1 MAFFLAAKNLCKK
14 FKQNSKDTLTHYPVQ
29 QAKTQYICYKDPQ
42 SDLNKQRTPLIIP
55 SLSLQGS
62 ITVEA
67 SLLLPLFLIFFL
79 NIISVL
85 QFLSCYGRIEA
96 ALHQT
101 ARNLSVY
108 AYLYQREENTI
119 EETNTEAY
127 ELLSGACSIVYARA
141 DTERRLGKDY
151 LEHSP
156 IVGKAGGI
164 QYAYSSVMKEDHC
177 IDLVAVYQVR
187 PMLALPQILD
197 IRLMN
202 RCRVR
207 AWTGYAQEN
216 ATGNTEQEVY
226 VTEHGSVYHLSAM
239 CTHLRLSV
247 KQVLLDQVKGLR
259 NANGAKYYE
268 CEICGKQKRQGNLC
282 YITGQGNRYHHTI
295 SCSGLKRSVQPMPI
309 SKVGNLPPC
318 SRCG

>member
-1 MAFFLAAKNLCKK
+1 MAFFLAAKKLCKK

-29 QAKTQYICYKDPQ
+29 QAKTQYIFQKDPQ
-42 SDLNKQRTPLIIP
+42 DDLNKQRTPLIIP
-55 SLSLQGS
+55 SPSRRGS

-108 AYLYQREENTI
+108 AYLYQQEANAV
-119 EETNTEAY
+119 EETNAEAY
-127 ELLSGACSIVYARA
+127 EQLARACSIVYAKA
-141 DTERRLGKDY
+141 DTERQLGKDY

-164 QYAYSSVMKEDHC
+164 QYAYSSLMKEDHC

-187 PMLALPQILD
+187 PMLALPGILD
-197 IRLMN
+197 SRLMN

-207 AWTGYAQEN
+207 AWTGYVQEN
-216 ATGNTEQEVY
+216 LTGDSEQEVY

-247 KQVLLDQVKGLR
+247 KQVLFDQVKGLR
-259 NANGAKYYE
+259 NINGAKYYV
-268 CEICGKQKRQGNLC
+268 CEICGKQKRQGNIC
-282 YITGQGNRYHHTI
+282 YITGQGNRYHHTN
-295 SCSGLKRSVQPMPI
+295 SCSGLKRSVQSIPI
-309 SKVGNLPPC
+309 SKAGDLPPC
-318 SRCG
+318 RRCG